1 MSLSARTGGASRKPR
16 PTKSLPPCGGAKG
29 RAHIVRPTAARRV
42 VLRHCEEGRRPDAAI
57 RIPRT
62 RRILTAPSGP
72 RNDGSAGA
80 SPRPT
85 WFTPSV
91 GAGVLTGPRAA
102 TWGRPYGVFGPLWS
116 IGADLRVRPPVLGA
130 HIGAPLRRRAGVVA
144 PYTVHISAGAGAGR
158 PLIRPCGPPSP
169 QGEGTARRG
178 RRALHGA
185 YFRRGGA
192 QKIINYQ
199 FSIINSSFLTPSSP
213 QAPYRSLS
221 PDGESSLIPLLRLS
235 PPNPR
240 LSPLGF
246 GGGPKNS
253 YLLSPLSTLHSQFS
267 SIRFRYC
274 PV

>member
-1 MSLSARTGGASRKPR
+1 MSRARGGPAAGAAPILRVCVVRRGRCPHR
-16 PTKSLPPCGGAKG
+16 PEPAARPGG
-29 RAHIVRPTAARRV
+29 RALHGAYFRRGAPCAPAGGHMGPP
-42 VLRHCEEGRRPDAAI
+42 L
-57 RIPRT
+57 
-62 RRILTAPSGP
+62 RILTNGA
-72 RNDGSAGA
+72 DGRGHLIRHGLRPCHLPLKGNAGTAGA

-85 WFTPSV
+85 WSTSFV
-91 GAGVLTGPRAA
+91 GADVPIGPQAA
-102 TWGRPYGVFGPLWS
+102 TWGRPYENSGPLS
-116 IGADLRVRPPVLGA
+116 PVGADLRVRPPVLGA
-130 HIGAPLRRRAGVVA
+130 HIGAPLRRRAES
-144 PYTVHISAGAGAGR
+144 PR
-158 PLIRPCGPPSP
+158 PTRCIFP
-169 QGEGTARRG
+169 QGRG
-178 RRALHGA
+178 P
-185 YFRRGGA
+185 
-192 QKIINYQ
+192 KNYQ
-199 FSIINSSFLTPSSP
+199 FSIINFSFLTPSSP